1 MGSFASK
8 SGKTEPVA
16 EQAEGAKMRDA
27 AEPVR
32 FGDEG
37 AHPPPTPPEGNPQAA
52 DAQDSEESSIKARG
66 RKGLIA
72 KNQTFLVR
80 DGDSLTVDQDEAA
93 LGPQVD
99 G

>member
-1 MGSFASK
+1 
-8 SGKTEPVA
+8 
-16 EQAEGAKMRDA
+16 MRDRLVCLLVA
-27 AEPVR
+27 AIALASVV
-32 FGDEG
+32 
-37 AHPPPTPPEGNPQAA
+37 AQS
-52 DAQDSEESSIKARG
+52 DAQESEESSIKARG